1 MAEGSTMTIEEVVK
15 IVLSVMGILILIYLC
30 VSLVGIFIFKTASE
44 QAKATINELIS
55 ASSGLSEG
63 QTKNFLIQSP
73 KDWWFIEFNQTF
85 CLCPEDHSCS
95 YQQGK
100 LLNCGSCV
108 CQASEKNILFLEVKN
123 QKTLNRDGCG
133 YDDSLSSFTY
143 DDCFQLTELPI
154 SIKLASKK

>member
-1 MAEGSTMTIEEVVK
+1 
-15 IVLSVMGILILIYLC
+15 MGILILIYLC
-30 VSLVGIFIFKTASE
+30 VSLVGIFTFKTASE
-44 QAKATINELIS
+44 QAKATINELTS

-85 CLCPEDHSCS
+85 CLCTEDHSCS

-108 CQASEKNILFLEVKN
+108 CQATENKILLLEITNK
-123 QKTLNRDGCG
+123 KTLNRDGCG
-133 YDDSLSSFTY
+133 YEGSPSSFTY
-143 DDCFQLTELPI
+143 DDCFQLTDLPI
-154 SIKLASKK
+154 STKLVSLKK